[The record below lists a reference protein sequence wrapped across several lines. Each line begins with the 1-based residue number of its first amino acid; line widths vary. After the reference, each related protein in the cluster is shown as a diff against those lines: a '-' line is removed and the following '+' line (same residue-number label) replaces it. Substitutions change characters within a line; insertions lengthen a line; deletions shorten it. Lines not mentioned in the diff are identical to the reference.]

1 MHEYIR
7 ETSSWKYDICR
18 CCDYRTSFTC
28 VRCKYCW
35 SCHWKKERLER
46 NELLKNRI
54 RPTEKQ
60 RITDQ
65 VNNKTKPAGLSQY
78 QLESKI
84 VTIQEHHLPRRTVIN
99 VFGEEEPDPICNY
112 LSCNHAFSLH
122 TNRNNHCK
130 GVCNCRHPQ
139 NSAIGLNESI

>member
-1 MHEYIR
+1 
-7 ETSSWKYDICR
+7 
-18 CCDYRTSFTC
+18 
-28 VRCKYCW
+28 V
-35 SCHWKKERLER
+35 ER
-46 NELLKNRI
+46 NELFKNRI

-65 VNNKTKPAGLSQY
+65 VKTIPAGVSQY

-84 VTIQEHHLPRRTVIN
+84 VTIEEHRPPRRKMIN

-112 LSCNHAFSLH
+112 LGCNHAFSLH

-130 GVCNCRHPQ
+130 GTCSCRHPQ
-139 NSAIGLNESI
+139 NSVIGLSESI